1 MSRGVQKTWIQGKP
15 GLGACGQGEDRS
27 CGRGYMQ
34 DGGVRACPGSE
45 KSLPWL
51 RAGWEEPFHCS
62 YKGEEGR
69 QSVLR
74 N

>member
-27 CGRGYMQ
+27 CGRGRIHA
-34 DGGVRACPGSE
+34 GWGSE
-45 KSLPWL
+45 SLPWL